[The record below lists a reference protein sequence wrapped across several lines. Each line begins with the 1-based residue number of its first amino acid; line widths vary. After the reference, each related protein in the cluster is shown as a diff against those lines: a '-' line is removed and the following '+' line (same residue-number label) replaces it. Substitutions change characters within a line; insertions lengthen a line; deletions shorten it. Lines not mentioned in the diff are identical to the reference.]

1 MKHLKYFLPCLFLI
15 QSLFGKTILL
25 ENFEELMDALNN
37 GEKVRVVIDYGK
49 CQLIADNEIQESSPK
64 AIGGMSLE
72 TYEYFADN
80 VLGKNIAFV
89 VASES
94 KLIANPIGDG
104 YVYNYAKVK
113 VDKESKVRLTA
124 RYIDPV
130 TFQVKM
136 DENFFTEMNDGRNDG
151 AASFYM
157 EQ

>member
-94 KLIANPIGDG
+94 KLIANPIGDS

-113 VDKESKVRLTA
+113 VDKEGKVRLTA

-130 TFQVKM
+130 TFQEKM

>member
-1 MKHLKYFLPCLFLI
+1 LKHLKYFLPCLFLI

-72 TYEYFADN
+72 TFEYFADN

-130 TFQVKM
+130 TFQEKM